1 MVRKEVHMLDMST
14 VEIEE
19 EVIPATEHTQMF
31 TRYSACVGVRV
42 GVDVPGKVLMTAA
55 QIERGKKNL
64 KDQLW
69 QAIYGDLMPLMIQL
83 SGHLKGDGI
92 GRQIHTQICK
102 LLQYPSQRAPVDVK
116 PEPETEGGKKPAVEL
131 TVVEGGKT
139 KEGN

>member
-1 MVRKEVHMLDMST
+1 MLDMST

-19 EVIPATEHTQMF
+19 ESIPATEHTQMF

-69 QAIYGDLMPLMIQL
+69 QTIYGDLMPLMVQL
-83 SGHLKGDGI
+83 SAHLKGDGV
-92 GRQIHTQICK
+92 GRQIHRQLCE
-102 LLQYPSQRAPVDVK
+102 LLRYPSQRAPVEVQ
-116 PEPETEGGKKPAVEL
+116 PEPVTGSDGNKPVL
-131 TVVEGGKT
+131 KVVEGGN